1 MAGFLVPVIIGGRV
15 IQMAAPRAM
24 ELIRAGVAKA
34 LPRMRDIGGQRAGAN
49 PSGPFYGGMRSNA
62 PPAGSRP
69 WSPAV
74 STAVAA
80 GGLGVLADGG
90 GGDPDAG
97 GGAGSQ
103 GGPPPLPIRRAPPP
117 NRYRPMEPDWAG
129 IANDITDNAAAL
141 ERAMPSPVSAE
152 GLSDDALGGWPIAS
166 PAPAAAP
173 RDAPLPPP
181 RPREDAPAMR
191 GDYQSMNALADGPDR
206 YMPARVMQGDRVNF
220 GDNDS
225 AADFFRADRAL
236 MSMGRA
242 SGGRADLMQM
252 AREALSMQMSRRH
265 SEEALKAMLRP
276 QPAQRA
282 EGGRAEG
289 RGSGND
295 KVLEHAMA
303 ILRHLITGGSR

>member
-1 MAGFLVPVIIGGRV
+1 
-15 IQMAAPRAM
+15 
-24 ELIRAGVAKA
+24 
-34 LPRMRDIGGQRAGAN
+34 
-49 PSGPFYGGMRSNA
+49 
-62 PPAGSRP
+62 
-69 WSPAV
+69 
-74 STAVAA
+74 
-80 GGLGVLADGG
+80 
-90 GGDPDAG
+90 
-97 GGAGSQ
+97 
-103 GGPPPLPIRRAPPP
+103 
-117 NRYRPMEPDWAG
+117 MEPDWAG

-141 ERAMPSPVSAE
+141 ERAMPPPA
-152 GLSDDALGGWPIAS
+152 AA

-191 GDYQSMNALADGPDR
+191 GDYQSMNALADGPER
-206 YMPARVMQGDRVNF
+206 YMPARVIQGDRVNW

-225 AADFFRADRAL
+225 ASDFFRADRAL

-242 SGGRADLMQM
+242 QGGRADLMQM
-252 AREALSMQMSRRH
+252 AREALNMQMSRRQA
-265 SEEALKAMLRP
+265 EEAMKAQGRP

-289 RGSGND
+289 RSGGGD